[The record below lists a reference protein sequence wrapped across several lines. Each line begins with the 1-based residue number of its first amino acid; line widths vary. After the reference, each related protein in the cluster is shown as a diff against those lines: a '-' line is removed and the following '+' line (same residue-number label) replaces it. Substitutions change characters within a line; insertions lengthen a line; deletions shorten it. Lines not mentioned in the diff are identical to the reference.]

1 VPTFFD
7 KHLSYDWQKAKALYD
22 RAAKLR
28 VPWMAGSSIP
38 VTIRNPFLELP
49 LEVPLESAVGLGYGP
64 QDAYGFHL
72 LESMQCMIERRAGGE
87 TGIAAV
93 EWIAGSKVWDFLK
106 GEGAWARPLLDEA
119 AKRNPQRPQV
129 PLEQEAKDPVLF
141 LLQYADGLRAAGLIL
156 GPSGAQWSFACRRKG
171 TGAAI
176 ESTLFGLSQQ
186 TRTLPHFDGLVHCM
200 EEMFVTGK
208 PLYPVERTLLTTGAL
223 ALLFQSKK
231 AGRRLETPELG
242 AIRYRAPKNTYFQ
255 RA

>member
-1 VPTFFD
+1 
-7 KHLSYDWQKAKALYD
+7 
-22 RAAKLR
+22 
-28 VPWMAGSSIP
+28 MAGSSIP
-38 VTIRNPFLELP
+38 VTIRNPLLELP
-49 LEVPLESAVGLGYGP
+49 LEVQLESAVGLGYGP
-64 QDAYGFHL
+64 HDAYGFHL

-87 TGIAAV
+87 TGIASV
-93 EWIAGSKVWDFLK
+93 EWIAGDQVWNWLK

-141 LLQYADGLRAAGLIL
+141 LLQYADGLRAAALIV

-171 TGAAI
+171 AGAAI
-176 ESTLFGLSQQ
+176 ESTLFGLSAQ

-242 AIRYRAPKNTYFQ
+242 GIRYRAAKNTYFQ